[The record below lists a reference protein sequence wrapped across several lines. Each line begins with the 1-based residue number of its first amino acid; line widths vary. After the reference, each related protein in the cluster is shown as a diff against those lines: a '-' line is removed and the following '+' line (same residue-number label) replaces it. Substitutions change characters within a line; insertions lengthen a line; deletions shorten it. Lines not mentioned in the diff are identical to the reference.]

1 MEQRDLD
8 FPCSSTFREL
18 PPGQRHTETKSTL
31 PKPGRIPGE
40 QDFPLMHAVALGLLG
55 EKP

>member
-40 QDFPLMHAVALGLLG
+40 HDFPLMHAVALGLLG